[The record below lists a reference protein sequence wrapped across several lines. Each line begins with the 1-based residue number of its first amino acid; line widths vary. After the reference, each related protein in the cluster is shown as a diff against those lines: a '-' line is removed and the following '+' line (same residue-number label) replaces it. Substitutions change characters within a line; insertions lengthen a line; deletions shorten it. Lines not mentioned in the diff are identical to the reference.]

1 MIKLKPRK
9 GHKMRKT
16 HSKEIKFKV
25 AIEAIQGDLTIAQIV
40 SKYQVAESL
49 IHRWKKQLLEEGKD
63 VFATKRG
70 PALPDTELDKLHA
83 AIGKLKLDNDFL
95 ERALASIPSKR
106 GSK

>member
-1 MIKLKPRK
+1 
-9 GHKMRKT
+9 MRKSY
-16 HSKEIKFKV
+16 SKEIKFKV

-49 IHRWKKQLLEEGKD
+49 VHKWKKQLLEEGKD
-63 VFATKRG
+63 VFAAKRG
-70 PALPDTELDKLHA
+70 PALPETDMEKLHA
-83 AIGKLKLDNDFL
+83 AIGKLKLENDFL